1 MPRRQTSLSNNGAL
15 AVSREINSKYD
26 VVKAVSL
33 KLNEI
38 EMVAGANVDELIQLL
53 NEALDFTGI
62 IVVSGEEAGW
72 DPTHKVITIP
82 TVQGEPGLPG
92 EPGADGADGVD
103 GVNGKRGLTPV
114 TTWSVNEEGDLLY
127 ETTYKAYES
136 TSPAVEDALRP
147 TIALSVDAN
156 GDLLYE
162 VTYIEI

>member
-1 MPRRQTSLSNNGAL
+1 MPRRATSLSNISDL
-15 AVSREINSKYD
+15 AIAREIDSKYD
-26 VVKAVSL
+26 AVKAVSL
-33 KLNEI
+33 KLDEI
-38 EMVAGANVDELIQLL
+38 ELITEMDIDGLIAQL

-92 EPGADGADGVD
+92 EPGVDGTDGVD

-114 TTWSVNEEGDLLY
+114 TTWSVNDDGDLLY

-136 TSPAVEDALRP
+136 SDTTIEDALRP

>member
-38 EMVAGANVDELIQLL
+38 EMVAGTNVDELIQLL

-72 DPTHKVITIP
+72 DPIHKVITIP
-82 TVQGEPGLPG
+82 TVQGVQGIQGETGLN
-92 EPGADGADGVD
+92 GVD
-103 GVNGKRGLTPV
+103 GTDGTNGINGLTP
-114 TTWSVNEEGDLLY
+114 EIEF
-127 ETTYKAYES
+127 
-136 TSPAVEDALRP
+136 
-147 TIALSVDAN
+147 SVDVHGN
-156 GDLLYE
+156 LQYE
-162 VTYIEI
+162 ITYV